1 MQILQVIARETC
13 ENFVS
18 LLKEKERS
26 LRGTSTTFSVE
37 KKQRNVWKHERYPGK
52 IFINTLNKKI
62 VSFEIKTR
70 PEGQEWQ
77 ITHAFVGY
85 LNRHFSSEIAQISI
99 YFMNPQNA

>member
-1 MQILQVIARETC
+1 MQVLQVIAKESC
-13 ENFVS
+13 DNFVS
-18 LLKEKERS
+18 LLKNKERS

-37 KKQRNVWKHERYPGK
+37 KKNVWKHQRYPGR
-52 IFINTLNKKI
+52 ISINSLNKKI

-70 PEGQEWQ
+70 PEGGEWQ

-99 YFMNPQNA
+99 YFMGN